1 MSKPAPHEAISPGRP
16 WTKSRMVWACGAGV
30 MLLLVCGILM
40 RTRFARGEKPPAAE
54 VAIQNSVAVLP
65 FLDLT
70 EGMRNESFADGMTT
84 QLIGKLS
91 KVSALRVPSAT
102 AAFSFKNK
110 PSNLDEVAKRLGVSY
125 VLDGSVRK
133 TGARL
138 RVSARLMRIDSG
150 DVLWSETYD
159 RPLAD
164 LLMVQ
169 DDIAGEV
176 TKALTESFHGQQ

>member
-1 MSKPAPHEAISPGRP
+1 
-16 WTKSRMVWACGAGV
+16 MV
-30 MLLLVCGILM
+30 LLLVCGVLM
-40 RTRFARGEKPPAAE
+40 HTRFTGVVQPPGAF
-54 VAIQNSVAVLP
+54 VAGRNSVAVLP

-70 EGMRNESFADGMTT
+70 DGMRNEAIADGMTT

-91 KVSALRVPSAT
+91 KVPALHITPAT

-110 PSNLDEVAKRLGVSY
+110 QSNVGEVAKRLGVSY
-125 VLDGSVRK
+125 VLDGNVRRA
-133 TGARL
+133 GARL

-169 DDIAGEV
+169 DDIAGDV
-176 TKALTESFHGQQ
+176 TKALTESFDGQQ